1 MSNEKENVFRA
12 LKEESLLITNPFLC
26 RIGIHRWTKWSS
38 PELKKSYYTTEIKQ
52 ERYCVSCNIRS
63 TGVGIKR

>member
-12 LKEESLLITNPFLC
+12 LKEEPLLITNPFLC
-26 RIGIHRWTKWSS
+26 RIGIHQWTKWSS
-38 PELKKSYYTTEIKQ
+38 PELKKSYYTTSPIKQ

-63 TGVGIKR
+63 SKVRT